1 MANFRKGPLV
11 NSDMRAIGR
20 YTQKHWGAEQRR
32 TYLAQLVQRFIDL
45 AEHPNSGKACDYIR
59 AGYRKYPQGKHVIF
73 YRIADDG
80 VVEIVRVLH
89 ERMDY
94 KQHIT

>member
-1 MANFRKGPLV
+1 MANYRKGPLV

-20 YTQKHWGAEQRR
+20 YTQKQWGSAQRR
-32 TYLAQLVQRFIDL
+32 TYLTQLVERYIDL
-45 AEHPNSGKACDYIR
+45 AEHPHSGKACDYIR

-73 YRIADDG
+73 YRVADDG
-80 VVEIVRVLH
+80 VIEIVRVLH